1 MESTNQETTS
11 GIDVGALKVITL
23 CGSTRFKT
31 AFREW
36 EARLEIEEPAVVLSV
51 AMWSPT
57 AKVMPTPA
65 QNELLDAIHLRKID
79 LSDEIFVLDVNGYI
93 GQATRRE
100 IEYAEGKGKRVRKL
114 SEEHPGWTDND
125 AKYFRTPST
134 QEDIGDIEWRL
145 FQLQQVVDF
154 DLDDKPTN
162 ATIITRAH
170 NMAREHKAMFQALCG
185 VWFRLGGSVRSDGW
199 EITRKIGDKLDEK
212 LESKQLETR
221 SVQIELQEP
230 GKGEAA
236 R

>member
-1 MESTNQETTS
+1 MDTNQETTS
-11 GIDVGALKVITL
+11 TTSTIDVSKLKVITL

-79 LSDEIFVLDVNGYI
+79 LSDEIFVLDVGGYI

-100 IEYAEGKGKRVRKL
+100 IEYATSKGKRVRKL
-114 SEEHPGWTDND
+114 SEEHLGWADND

-134 QEDIGDIEWRL
+134 QEDIGDIETRL
-145 FQLQQVVDF
+145 FQLQEVLGF

-162 ATIITRAH
+162 ATILVRAH
-170 NMAREHKAMFQALCG
+170 K
-185 VWFRLGGSVRSDGW
+185 SVRERNALFAALQSVWYRVGGNQLADGW
-199 EITRKIGDKLDEK
+199 EMCRSVRGALERKLA
-212 LESKQLETR
+212 LRQLELR
-221 SVQIELQEP
+221 EQ
-230 GKGEAA
+230 KGEP
-236 R
+236 

>member
-79 LSDEIFVLDVNGYI
+79 LSDEIFVLDVGGYI

-100 IEYAEGKGKRVRKL
+100 MEYAASKGKRVRKL

-134 QEDIGDIEWRL
+134 QEDIGDIESRL
-145 FQLQQVVDF
+145 FQLQEVLGF
-154 DLDDKPTN
+154 DLHDKPTN
-162 ATIITRAH
+162 ATILVRAH
-170 NMAREHKAMFQALCG
+170 KSVRERNALFAALRS
-185 VWFRLGGSVRSDGW
+185 VWFRLGGSQLADGW
-199 EITRKIGDKLDEK
+199 EMCRSVRGALEHKLA
-212 LESKQLETR
+212 LKQLELR
-221 SVQIELQEP
+221 EQKDEQ
-230 GKGEAA
+230 
-236 R
+236 